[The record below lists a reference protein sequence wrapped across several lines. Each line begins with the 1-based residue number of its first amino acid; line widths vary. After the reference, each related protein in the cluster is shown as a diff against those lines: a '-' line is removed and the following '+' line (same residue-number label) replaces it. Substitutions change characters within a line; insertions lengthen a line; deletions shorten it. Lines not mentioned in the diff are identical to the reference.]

1 MHKDLPLRLQE
12 ILRKAEAAVGTI
24 DSSCDGFT
32 AYSVEDMLRSA
43 ASVEEDR
50 EKRVRINHVL
60 TELQKYYGS
69 SPAAKRQGDAQ
80 VIITHTKAYAYLI
93 LVPPLPG
100 GRTVEIADLLAR
112 IGQAGITHGIKH
124 NVVEAGWE
132 RMAKKGGLIYNLKFA
147 ECTMPQ
153 TGEVPRVELK
163 VPAFVKTALFDLD
176 RPFASPLPD
185 TVARVSAGQAIA
197 ELRGGSPGH
206 PGLNVLGEEIPAVGS
221 AMMPFRLGEGIAPAE
236 ARSMWAAAVSG
247 TPVVDGNKH
256 DVVPFYVVNGNLS
269 STEPVRFAGHVL
281 VTGAVHGPV
290 EIRCRDLYVGA
301 ALECADVEAT
311 GDVYIQGRIVGKKQ
325 GTIRAGGSI
334 WAHTISDA
342 VVEAMGD
349 IVVRDSIVY
358 SEVTSNGRVVVT
370 SKQGAIFGGAVTALK
385 EIRAGKI
392 GSDFASFTSTVVGKD
407 MLSERRIKRAEEQ
420 IHALE
425 QTLSKIDLIKKRLS
439 EGGVKTQQLPA
450 GQQDVYISLLQKEIH
465 AREEL
470 AALQRAKDKFDR
482 AMKDF
487 MTATV
492 KVFDELNPPVKVQ
505 ICSAV
510 QEFTEQLKN
519 VTLVLDR
526 QNRVF
531 PMKEQP

>member
-1 MHKDLPLRLQE
+1 MHKELPLRLQE
-12 ILRKAEAAVGTI
+12 ILRKAEAVIGTI
-24 DSSCDGFT
+24 ESTCDGYS

-69 SPAAKRQGDAQ
+69 APAAKRQGDALMI
-80 VIITHTKAYAYLI
+80 VTHTKAYAYMT

-100 GRTVEIADLLAR
+100 GRNVEIADVLAR
-112 IGQAGITHGIKH
+112 IAAAGIKHGIKH
-124 NVVEAGWE
+124 NVVEAAWE
-132 RMAKKGGLIYNLKFA
+132 RMAKKGGLVYNVKFA

-153 TGEVPRVELK
+153 TGELPQIVMQA
-163 VPAFVKTALFDLD
+163 PAFEKTPLFDLE
-176 RPFASPLPD
+176 RPFEASLPA
-185 TVARVSAGQAIA
+185 TVSRVNAGQTIA
-197 ELRGGSPGH
+197 QLRGGSPGE

-221 AMMPFRLGEGIAPAE
+221 ALMPFRLGEGIKPAE
-236 ARSMWAAAVSG
+236 ERAQWAAAVAG
-247 TPVVDGNKH
+247 TPVVDAARY
-256 DVVPFYVVNGNLS
+256 DVVPFYVVNGDLAS
-269 STEPVRFAGHVL
+269 DEPVRFAGHVL
-281 VTGAVHGPV
+281 VAGSVHGPV
-290 EIRCRDLYVGA
+290 EIRCRDLYVAGV
-301 ALECADVEAT
+301 LECADVEAT

-325 GTIRAGGSI
+325 GAVRAGGGI

-349 IVVRDSIVY
+349 VVVRDSIVY
-358 SEVTSNGRVVVT
+358 SEVSSNGRVIVT
-370 SKQGAIFGGAVTALK
+370 AKQGAIFGGAVSALK

-392 GSDFASFTSTVVGKD
+392 GSDFASFTSTAVGKD
-407 MLSERRIKRAEEQ
+407 VLSERRIKRAEEQ

-450 GQQDVYISLLQKEIH
+450 GQQDVYISLLQKEIS

-470 AALQRAKDKFDR
+470 AALQRAKEKFDR

-510 QEFTEQLKN
+510 QEFTERLQN

-526 QNRVF
+526 QNRVL
-531 PMKEQP
+531 PMKEQQ